1 MKEHNQ
7 LNIANEKFTDFLIK
21 KKLRKTPERYAILK
35 LFYDAE
41 NFLSA
46 DTIFQIM
53 KNDYRV
59 SLGTIY
65 NTIEVLLECNLIV
78 KHQFSQNQTFF
89 ERAYGN
95 NLYFYKICTA
105 CGKIKKF
112 SDKNIRIA
120 LVSKS
125 DSNFFA
131 QHHSLYIYGLC
142 HNCGKKK

>member
-1 MKEHNQ
+1 MKEHNP
-7 LNIANEKFTDFLIK
+7 LNIANEKFTAFLAK
-21 KKLRKTPERYAILK
+21 KKLRKTPERSAILK
-35 LFYDAE
+35 LFYDTE
-41 NFLSA
+41 NILSA
-46 DTIFQIM
+46 DSIFQIM
-53 KNDYRV
+53 KDNYRV
-59 SLGTIY
+59 SLSTIY
-65 NTIEVLLECNLIV
+65 NTIDVLLECNLIV

-89 ERAYGN
+89 ERACGN
-95 NLYFYKICTA
+95 NLYFYKICTS

-142 HNCGKKK
+142 NNCSK